1 LNTDSAVADLKA
13 PRAPGLHRLAFLSV
27 RGAVYGLMAVL
38 TFVFV
43 IPFLWMVGSS
53 FRTQAETFQ
62 YVYPL
67 SWRTFVPIHFTL
79 DNFRVIF
86 VERSFGLFIQNT
98 LLVSLVMVALSWY
111 VNSMAA
117 YAFSRAA
124 FRGKEWVYLV
134 VLGAMLI
141 PLDASIV
148 PTYLVAR
155 GLGLEDSLWALIIPW
170 VAEPFGIFL
179 LRQHIDEIPRDL
191 DQSAAI
197 DGAGFLQIYRFI
209 ILPNIR
215 PGQITLAIMKFL
227 WAWSAFF
234 WPLVIIDSKA
244 HMVLP
249 VAIATLFTQDQTYWG
264 QIFAAASVAVIPMA
278 ILFMSLQRFYVRG
291 VVLSGIK

>member
-1 LNTDSAVADLKA
+1 
-13 PRAPGLHRLAFLSV
+13 
-27 RGAVYGLMAVL
+27 MALL
-38 TFVFV
+38 TFVFI
-43 IPFLWMVGSS
+43 IPFLWMLGSS

-67 SWRTFVPIHFTL
+67 SWRTFVPIHFTS
-79 DNFRVIF
+79 DNFRDIF
-86 VERSFGLFIQNT
+86 VNQSFGLFIQNT
-98 LLVSLVMVALSWY
+98 LVVSLTMVALSWY

-134 VLGAMLI
+134 ILGAMLI

-148 PTYLVAR
+148 PTYLIAR
-155 GLGLEDSLWALIIPW
+155 GLHLEDSLWALIIPW

-197 DGAGFLQIYRFI
+197 DGAGFFQIYRYV

-234 WPLVIIDSKA
+234 WPLVIIDSKV

-249 VAIATLFTQDQTYWG
+249 VAIATLFTEEQTYWG

-278 ILFMSLQRFYVRG
+278 ILFIALQRYYVRG